1 MPSSWRRLVVDA
13 EVVGEL
19 VDDRDPDLVGKV
31 VRVGE
36 VLLERQPEE
45 RDAVRDRRPVGAPFG
60 PRHTLVQAVQG
71 LVLADLVL
79 LPLLGR
85 RLVGD
90 DDRDLVERAG
100 EGLGDGVEG
109 DRHQLVERTMSRDGT
124 GGSRTAAALG
134 HGARILGA
142 MEPVPPP
149 DRVAEPDGFV
159 VVVEP
164 GDRIHFLDWGG
175 GDGPGDAAP
184 GILLIHGLSN
194 TAWSWTPVSRR
205 LRAARHVIAMDL
217 RGHGLSDA
225 PTEGYDAATFAGDVL
240 AVAEGSG
247 LLTAS
252 DDQVVLAGHG
262 FGAIVAAWAAAEMG
276 ERCAGLVLVDGGW
289 ESIEAASG
297 MDVDEFLRG
306 LDEPPEVMRSM
317 AAYLADREAFDPATW
332 DADQDR
338 AARATVVETHAGKVV
353 PSTRP
358 HALEAS
364 VRAMFRYDPL
374 DTLAA
379 VTAPVAALVAGFDE
393 TGTRGAALAAASAAR
408 AASGRSRIQAASFDR
423 VGHNLMR
430 YRPEAV
436 SAAILSIAGQT
447 GH

>member
-1 MPSSWRRLVVDA
+1 
-13 EVVGEL
+13 
-19 VDDRDPDLVGKV
+19 
-31 VRVGE
+31 
-36 VLLERQPEE
+36 
-45 RDAVRDRRPVGAPFG
+45 
-60 PRHTLVQAVQG
+60 
-71 LVLADLVL
+71 
-79 LPLLGR
+79 
-85 RLVGD
+85 
-90 DDRDLVERAG
+90 
-100 EGLGDGVEG
+100 
-109 DRHQLVERTMSRDGT
+109 
-124 GGSRTAAALG
+124 
-134 HGARILGA
+134 
-142 MEPVPPP
+142 MESVPPP
-149 DRVAEPDGFV
+149 DRAAEPEGFV

-175 GDGPGDAAP
+175 GVAPGSAAP

-194 TAWSWTPVSRR
+194 TAWAWTPVARR
-205 LRAARHVIAMDL
+205 LRGARHVIAMDL

-225 PTEGYDAATFAGDVL
+225 PTEGYTSTTFAADVL

-247 LLTAS
+247 LLETAG
-252 DDQVVLAGHG
+252 DQIVLAGHG

-297 MDVDEFLRG
+297 LDVEEFLRG

-332 DADQDR
+332 DSDQDQ

-374 DTLAA
+374 ATLAA
-379 VTAPVAALVAGFDE
+379 VTAPVAAMVAGFDE
-393 TGTRGAALAAASAAR
+393 TGSRAAALAEASAAR
-408 AASGRSRIQAASFDR
+408 AASGRSSIQAASFDR

-430 YRPEAV
+430 YRPDAV
-436 SAAILSIAGQT
+436 SAAILSIAGKT